1 MITLQNMI
9 FANPQAYRVFP
20 QIANPYNTGITDTAI
35 FTGYI
40 QVTDSNGT
48 TKSFSNTNTIDFSGF
63 SGVIDI
69 DQYTDT
75 GSVKLGRWNIGET
88 DTPDEP
94 DKPVDAWR
102 MRVIAS
108 DTFNS
113 MPADGVV
120 ITGTQDST
128 YWVGLQAYNE
138 AQQRVVDIPSVYIE
152 DVTKYG
158 GNISMTVTSF
168 TPTTIDGRDV
178 MRLSLTLD
186 KNPDMKIRTASINVQ
201 FRLTKEDCEQ
211 LLGSTTM
218 MGWFGSVDY
227 AITQL
232 AQPYISPYTP
242 AFSIPFSMTSSGQAG
257 KQITNGI
264 EIYQTGTATGDESY
278 HFFAY
283 TEDIAV
289 GEKYYSATIQVT
301 GLPEGYTIQGVR
313 GWDSVTITQD
323 GEYTI
328 PEFTCPELDLYEQ
341 MPYDNKPAF
350 MFTSDVPANTTL
362 DTPIKIIITA
372 VQSMEESINEHT
384 EIPNDEE
391 NIQ

>member
-40 QVTDSNGT
+40 QITDSNGT

-63 SGVIDI
+63 SGTIDI

-88 DTPDEP
+88 TPDEP
-94 DKPVDAWR
+94 DEPADVWR

-108 DTFNS
+108 DTFDS

-120 ITGTQDST
+120 ITGTQDQT
-128 YWVGLQAYNE
+128 YWVRLQAYNE
-138 AQQRVVDIPSVYIE
+138 AQQKVVDIPSSHIE

-158 GNISMTVTSF
+158 GKISMTVTSF
-168 TPTTIDGRDV
+168 TSNIIDGKDA
-178 MRLSLTLD
+178 MTLALTLD
-186 KNPDMKIRTASINVQ
+186 RNPDMEVKTASINVQ
-201 FRLTKEDCEQ
+201 FRLTREDCEQ

-218 MGWFGSVDY
+218 MGWFGSADY

-242 AFSIPFSMTSSGQAG
+242 AISMALANSTASGSVATA
-257 KQITNGI
+257 ITNGLQI
-264 EIYQTGTATGDESY
+264 NQTGGTTGDQAY

-283 TEDIAV
+283 TEELSV
-289 GEKYYSATIQVT
+289 GETYYAATIGVT
-301 GLPEGYTIQGVR
+301 GMPKGYTIQGIR
-313 GWDSVTITQD
+313 GWDSLTITQD

-328 PEFTCPELDLYEQ
+328 PEFTCPEQD
-341 MPYDNKPAF
+341 MGDTIAYDSKPAL
-350 MFTSDVPANTTL
+350 MFASTVPANITL
-362 DTPIKIIITA
+362 DTPITIVITS
-372 VQSMEESINEHT
+372 VDEPEDTNT
-384 EIPNDEE
+384 ENNTTE
-391 NIQ
+391 

>member
-9 FANPQAYRVFP
+9 FANPQVYRVFP

-40 QVTDSNGT
+40 QVTDSNSA

-69 DQYTDT
+69 DQYTDI

-88 DTPDEP
+88 TPDEP
-94 DKPVDAWR
+94 DEPADVWR

-120 ITGTQDST
+120 ITSTQDST

-186 KNPDMKIRTASINVQ
+186 KNPDMKIRIQIN
-201 FRLTKEDCEQ
+201 
-211 LLGSTTM
+211 
-218 MGWFGSVDY
+218 
-227 AITQL
+227 
-232 AQPYISPYTP
+232 
-242 AFSIPFSMTSSGQAG
+242 
-257 KQITNGI
+257 
-264 EIYQTGTATGDESY
+264 
-278 HFFAY
+278 
-283 TEDIAV
+283 
-289 GEKYYSATIQVT
+289 
-301 GLPEGYTIQGVR
+301 
-313 GWDSVTITQD
+313 
-323 GEYTI
+323 
-328 PEFTCPELDLYEQ
+328 
-341 MPYDNKPAF
+341 
-350 MFTSDVPANTTL
+350 
-362 DTPIKIIITA
+362 
-372 VQSMEESINEHT
+372 
-384 EIPNDEE
+384 
-391 NIQ
+391 

>member
-35 FTGYI
+35 YTGYLQI
-40 QVTDSNGT
+40 TDSGGN
-48 TKSFSNTNTIDFSGF
+48 TKSFSNTSTIDFTGF
-63 SGVIDI
+63 TGIVDI

-75 GSVKLGRWNIGET
+75 GSVKLGRWDTGEA
-88 DTPDEP
+88 DTP

-108 DTFNS
+108 DAFNS
-113 MPADGVV
+113 MPADGIVV
-120 ITGTQDST
+120 DDTQNQT

-138 AQQRVVDIPSVYIE
+138 AQQKVVDIPSLYIE
-152 DVTKYG
+152 EVNKYG
-158 GNISMTVTSF
+158 GKISMTIQSYTSNIINGKDAVGITF
-168 TPTTIDGRDV
+168 
-178 MRLSLTLD
+178 TLD
-186 KNPDMKIRTASINVQ
+186 KNPDMEVRTSSLQVR

-218 MGWFGSVDY
+218 MGWFGS
-227 AITQL
+227 ANHNITQL
-232 AQPYISPYTP
+232 AQPYMSPYTP
-242 AFSIPFSMTSSGQAG
+242 AFSTPFSMTSSGQAG

-264 EIYQTGTATGDESY
+264 EIYQTSTATGDESY

-283 TEDIAV
+283 TEDIAA
-289 GEKYYSATIQVT
+289 GEKYYSATIQVS
-301 GLPEGYTIQGVR
+301 GLPEGYTIQGIR

-328 PEFTCPELDLYEQ
+328 PEFICPELDLYEQ
-341 MPYDNKPAF
+341 MPYDDKPAF
-350 MFTSDVPANTTL
+350 MFTSDVPTETVF
-362 DTPIKIIITA
+362 DTPITIVITN
-372 VQSMEESINEHT
+372 VIE
-384 EIPNDEE
+384 
-391 NIQ
+391 